1 MINSFTG
8 AMMVIEEDFTITKV
22 INLAYS
28 YVFTIN
34 KTKMTTAVIIG
45 LQSKLTFFHLYI
57 GINSFNVDRV
67 HVGLTNSSSEFVP
80 FLFP

>member
-1 MINSFTG
+1 MINSLTG

-45 LQSKLTFFHLYI
+45 LQS
-57 GINSFNVDRV
+57 N
-67 HVGLTNSSSEFVP
+67 
-80 FLFP
+80 